1 MTATTDQ
8 PTPPIV
14 CDMTDAPDTTA
25 ERIARYETLFTQALV
40 GRERTDDGIRFR
52 LRADPWVE
60 EEATELAALDKACC
74 AFFTFTI
81 TRHGDEIWWATSVPD
96 DDIARAILDE
106 YYNLPDTVT
115 QGTDALFERFNDA
128 GMDVVITD
136 GDTTRPATRDE
147 LGLTSG

>member
-1 MTATTDQ
+1 MTTATDQ

-25 ERIARYETLFTQALV
+25 ERVARYERLFTHLV
-40 GRERTDDGIRFR
+40 GRERTEDGIRFR
-52 LRADPWVE
+52 LRAEPGVE
-60 EEATELAALDKACC
+60 DQATELAALDKACC
-74 AFFTFTI
+74 AFFTFSI
-81 TRHGDEIWWATSVPD
+81 ARHGDEIWWDTSVPD

-115 QGTDALFERFNDA
+115 QGTNALFEHFTDA

-136 GDTTRPATRDE
+136 GDRTRPATRDE
-147 LGLTSG
+147 LGLPS

>member
-1 MTATTDQ
+1 VTTATDQ

-25 ERIARYETLFTQALV
+25 ERVARYQELFARALV

-52 LRADPWVE
+52 LRAEPGIEDQ
-60 EEATELAALDKACC
+60 ATELAALDKACC

-81 TRHGDEIWWATSVPD
+81 TRHGNEIWWDTSVPD

-106 YYNLPDTVT
+106 YYNLPDTVNE
-115 QGTDALFERFNDA
+115 GTTALFERFDNV
-128 GMDVVITD
+128 GMDVVIAD
-136 GDTTRPATRDE
+136 GDTRPATRDE
-147 LGLTSG
+147 LGLD

>member
-1 MTATTDQ
+1 MTTATDQ

-25 ERIARYETLFTQALV
+25 ERVARYQELFARALV

-52 LRADPWVE
+52 LRAEPGIEDQ
-60 EEATELAALDKACC
+60 ATELAALDKACC

-81 TRHGDEIWWATSVPD
+81 TRHGNEIWWDTSVPD

-106 YYNLPDTVT
+106 YYNLPDTVNE
-115 QGTDALFERFNDA
+115 GTTALFERFDNV
-128 GMDVVITD
+128 GMDVVIAD
-136 GDTTRPATRDE
+136 GDTRPATRDE
-147 LGLTSG
+147 LGLD

>member
-1 MTATTDQ
+1 MTTATDQ

-25 ERIARYETLFTQALV
+25 ERVARYQELVARALV

-52 LRADPWVE
+52 LRAEPGIEDQ
-60 EEATELAALDKACC
+60 ATELAALDKACC

-81 TRHGDEIWWATSVPD
+81 TRHGNEIWWDTSVPD

-106 YYNLPDTVT
+106 YYNLPDTVNE
-115 QGTDALFERFNDA
+115 GTTALFERFDNV
-128 GMDVVITD
+128 GMDVVIAD
-136 GDTTRPATRDE
+136 GDTRPATRDE
-147 LGLTSG
+147 LGLD